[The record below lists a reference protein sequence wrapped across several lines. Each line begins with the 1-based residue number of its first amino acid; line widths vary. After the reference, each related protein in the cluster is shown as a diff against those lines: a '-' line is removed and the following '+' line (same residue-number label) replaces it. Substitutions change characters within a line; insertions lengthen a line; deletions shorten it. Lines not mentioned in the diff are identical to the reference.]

1 MLKRVTGHS
10 PSLLNSVKEKK
21 RLPPGLKLMK
31 KYFPKRKI
39 FLEVKEA
46 QRFEIAATQQKD
58 RTGP

>member
-1 MLKRVTGHS
+1 
-10 PSLLNSVKEKK
+10 
-21 RLPPGLKLMK
+21 MK